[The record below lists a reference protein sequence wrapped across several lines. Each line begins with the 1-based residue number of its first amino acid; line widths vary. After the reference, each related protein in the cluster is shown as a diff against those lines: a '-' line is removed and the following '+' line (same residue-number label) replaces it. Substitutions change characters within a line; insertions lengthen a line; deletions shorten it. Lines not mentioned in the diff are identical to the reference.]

1 MPRED
6 ARMGHPAI
14 ELGCPVRPQR
24 GVTTK
29 EKGEM
34 PEKTLL
40 HTVYENALGIE
51 VHPRTMRR
59 IRNEYLQGSANI
71 KTVKTLA
78 LLRRSNGNAPLRLED
93 VRRYEWLSDFADGVE
108 GWVQGSDL
116 LASLKRLDPS
126 PCPRTI
132 YNWGKEIGVILRPS
146 EWYSPQQVQ
155 AWIRKLARQTR
166 FKMPQRQGV

>member
-1 MPRED
+1 M
-6 ARMGHPAI
+6 
-14 ELGCPVRPQR
+14 ELVCPHRPQKLI
-24 GVTTK
+24 VTRK
-29 EKGEM
+29 KGEM

-40 HTVYENALGIE
+40 HKVYENTLGVQIDF
-51 VHPRTMRR
+51 RTMRR
-59 IRNEYLQGSANI
+59 IRNQYLQGEANL

-78 LLRRSNGNAPLRLED
+78 LLRRANGNAPLRLED
-93 VRRYEWLSDFADGVE
+93 VQRYEWLSDFADGVE

-116 LASLKRLDPS
+116 LASLNRLDPA

-132 YNWGKEIGVILRPS
+132 YNWGNEIGVPLRAT